1 MRAFL
6 LLYGLLLLLA
16 TACNETPPP
25 VPPTTGPAAHAV
37 PAAPTDHWGYSGET
51 GPAHWAELTRNS
63 ACGGSSQSPINI
75 ISVKAVPDTSRT
87 ELAIHYADST
97 RITDVVNNG
106 HTIQYDFDRGDYV
119 TYDSVR
125 YDLQQFHF
133 HEPAEHTIDGI
144 RYPLVLHLVH
154 TSKEGKYLVLA
165 VMVKEGESSAP
176 FTFLERLLPL
186 AVDEP
191 RVVDKQFA
199 LEQNLPLDHHY
210 YHYVGSL
217 TTPPCTEGVDWFVFR
232 QPITISH
239 AQVVT
244 LRELMPLNNYRNEQA
259 LNGRVVSI
267 GE

>member
-1 MRAFL
+1 MRPVLPLACLLFL
-6 LLYGLLLLLA
+6 L
-16 TACNETPPP
+16 TPACNDAPPP
-25 VPPTTGPAAHAV
+25 TQATPESTPQTE

-51 GPAHWAELTRNS
+51 GPAHWAELS
-63 ACGGSSQSPINI
+63 QHSDCGGSKQSPINI
-75 ISVKAVPDTSRT
+75 LSVRAVADTSRA

-144 RYPLVLHLVH
+144 RYPMVLHLVH
-154 TSKEGKYLVLA
+154 TNAGKKYLVLA

-186 AVDEP
+186 GVDEP
-191 RVVDKQFA
+191 RVVDQQFA

-244 LRELMPLNNYRNEQA
+244 LRELMPLNNYRDEQA
-259 LNGRVVSI
+259 LNGRVVVM